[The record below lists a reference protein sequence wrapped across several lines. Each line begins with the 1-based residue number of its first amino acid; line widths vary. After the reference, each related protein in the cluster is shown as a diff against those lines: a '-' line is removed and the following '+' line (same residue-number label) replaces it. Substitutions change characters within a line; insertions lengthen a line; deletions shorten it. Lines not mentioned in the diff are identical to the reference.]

1 MTNRL
6 EWNKNFFATE
16 IAKKERDFEII
27 DDIVAKEQHDL
38 IKDAIDSSDG
48 LLTNEEIDPTDYNRI
63 MKNEPQAPQL
73 DPNILNIMREVV
85 NHMSDQVNSQV
96 DEMLP
101 LEEIPQIKYEPK
113 PDIKPNL
120 QDLLT
125 QPEPEEYIEEFKDF
139 KEEIKEEIN
148 EIIKEEPINADLLET
163 VMPEILSEG
172 EFDDTE
178 FVSSY
183 ISEFRSDQNK
193 LDLDVRART
202 THGLVPTVIKLES
215 EDPAGI
221 LADPNVTTILPPI
234 EQKPYEGMV
243 PLADFLSPVAMA
255 ITPDD
260 RADEEDYKLWTPG
273 DIFVSPNTC

>member
-1 MTNRL
+1 
-6 EWNKNFFATE
+6 
-16 IAKKERDFEII
+16 
-27 DDIVAKEQHDL
+27 
-38 IKDAIDSSDG
+38 
-48 LLTNEEIDPTDYNRI
+48 
-63 MKNEPQAPQL
+63 MKNKPQAPQL

-202 THGLVPTVIKLES
+202 THGLVPTEIKLES

-221 LADPNVTTILPPI
+221 LADPNVTTILPSI

-273 DIFVSPNTC
+273 DIFVSPNIC